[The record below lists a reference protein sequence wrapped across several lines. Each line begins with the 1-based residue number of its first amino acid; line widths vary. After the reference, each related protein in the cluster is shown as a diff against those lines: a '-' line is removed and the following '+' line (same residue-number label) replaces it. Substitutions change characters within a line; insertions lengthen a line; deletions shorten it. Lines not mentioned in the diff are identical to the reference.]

1 MACSANVRITAMLR
15 HIGLIAPGSREH
27 GDRRAL
33 HFTRE
38 LYAEHEIR
46 YRRRRQSR
54 RRVSSPET
62 GDHG

>member
-1 MACSANVRITAMLR
+1 MACSVNVRITAMLR

-46 YRRRRQSR
+46 YRRRRQ
-54 RRVSSPET
+54 
-62 GDHG
+62 